1 MTTLA
6 LHDLKPARSN
16 VLNFVARL
24 QAVHGSPTVSIEER
38 IRSDVAK
45 QLGTLPDCA
54 YYQAQA
60 VNGWKNFRRTPDEA
74 VRCAVQC
81 ARSVIREPDSAA

>member
-24 QAVHGSPTVSIEER
+24 QAVHGSPTVS
-38 IRSDVAK
+38 
-45 QLGTLPDCA
+45 
-54 YYQAQA
+54 
-60 VNGWKNFRRTPDEA
+60 TPDEA

-81 ARSVIREPDSAA
+81 ARSVIREPDSVA